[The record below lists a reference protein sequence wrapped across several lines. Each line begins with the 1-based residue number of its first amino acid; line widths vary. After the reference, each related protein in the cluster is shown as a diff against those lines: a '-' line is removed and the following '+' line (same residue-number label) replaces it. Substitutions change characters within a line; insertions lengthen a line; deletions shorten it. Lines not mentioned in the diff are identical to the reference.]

1 LICITKAGLITVA
14 QLFSSSSSNKK
25 SSSGK
30 INSKD
35 IEVQD
40 ELEIGDAIYLGRG
53 LVSNNEQYKLV
64 IYGTGEVGKLIL
76 AHNDKIKWTAAS
88 GKSVNFFVICKMER
102 DTCICI
108 EISRTYCIGVQ
119 FCQEPM

>member
-30 INSKD
+30 INTKD

-64 IYGTGEVGKLIL
+64 IYGTEEAGKLIL
-76 AHNDKIKWTAAS
+76 AHSDKIKWTAVS
-88 GKSVNFFVICKMER
+88 GKSVNFF
-102 DTCICI
+102 
-108 EISRTYCIGVQ
+108 YYFHWQ
-119 FCQEPM
+119 F